1 MLTPGITF
9 CEHIV
14 DDFIKIVFVKCCENN
29 VDVFTINVSHDAYT
43 NLVRNLLGKMEDL
56 ND

>member
-29 VDVFTINVSHDAYT
+29 VDVFTISVSHDAYT